1 MEISDVFLRNEG
13 YVWREIDGEAI
24 LMSPYGDQIHALN
37 DVGTFIWKLMN
48 GYNSIG
54 DITDQLCEEYEVIKE
69 QALSDLLRF
78 LERLLDIK
86 AIRTS

>member
-54 DITDQLCEEYEVIKE
+54 DITSVMRGIRGNKGTGAKRPAEVF
-69 QALSDLLRF
+69 R
-78 LERLLDIK
+78 K
-86 AIRTS
+86 AFRY